1 MNWQPP
7 TSTRHSALLWPR
19 RLATTRADRLRL
31 ALLATI
37 ALGVAG
43 CGAAPS
49 PGAESAG
56 SAAADA
62 DAPSGQVEAAPP
74 AKLEVLPALTDAQLS
89 GLYSGTL
96 LKQVV
101 FNDIDGAGLL
111 LLSRS
116 ESTMP
121 ADGDEDPVDQV
132 TLRAELYRR
141 ADQKTPWTSRWA
153 VEDPVQC
160 EGLDLEAGYF
170 LDQVTATDLDNDGR
184 AELTLASHS
193 FCGGGIDPQQLRI
206 GLRQGEQYYEVRG
219 ESLVQVEG
227 DEPFGGER
235 QDDPA
240 LASAAPAVRAHVDR
254 VWEAIKRG
262 HAGAP

>member
-1 MNWQPP
+1 MRSTLVQGVIAHAESTVKP
-7 TSTRHSALLWPR
+7 TAALR
-19 RLATTRADRLRL
+19 ITV
-31 ALLATI
+31 LLVLVLNAI
-37 ALGVAG
+37 G
-43 CGAAPS
+43 CGSQHAPS
-49 PGAESAG
+49 AFMV
-56 SAAADA
+56 
-62 DAPSGQVEAAPP
+62 APS
-74 AKLEVLPALTDAQLS
+74 LTKADVK

-101 FNDIDGAGLL
+101 FNDIDGPGLL

-116 ESTMP
+116 EQTVP
-121 ADGDEDPVDQV
+121 AQGDEEPLDQI
-132 TLRAELYRR
+132 TLRAELFRR
-141 ADQKTPWTSRWA
+141 GGQAAPWASRWS

-193 FCGGGIDPQQLRI
+193 FCGGGVDPQQLRI

-240 LASAAPAVRAHVDR
+240 LASAAPALRAHVDR

>member
-1 MNWQPP
+1 MRSTLVQGVIAHAEFTVKP
-7 TSTRHSALLWPR
+7 TAALRITVLFV
-19 RLATTRADRLRL
+19 LVLNA
-31 ALLATI
+31 I
-37 ALGVAG
+37 G
-43 CGAAPS
+43 CGSQHAPS
-49 PGAESAG
+49 AFMV
-56 SAAADA
+56 
-62 DAPSGQVEAAPP
+62 APS
-74 AKLEVLPALTDAQLS
+74 LTKAGVK

-121 ADGDEDPVDQV
+121 ADGDEDPVEQV

-141 ADQKTPWTSRWA
+141 ADQRTPWTSRWA
-153 VEDPVQC
+153 VDDPVQC
-160 EGLDLEAGYF
+160 EGLDLDAGYF

-193 FCGGGIDPQQLRI
+193 FCGGGVDPQQLRI

-240 LASAAPAVRAHVDR
+240 LASAAPALRAHVDR
-254 VWEAIKRG
+254 VWEAITRG

>member
-1 MNWQPP
+1 M
-7 TSTRHSALLWPR
+7 T
-19 RLATTRADRLRL
+19 
-31 ALLATI
+31 
-37 ALGVAG
+37 
-43 CGAAPS
+43 
-49 PGAESAG
+49 
-56 SAAADA
+56 DA
-62 DAPSGQVEAAPP
+62 DL
-74 AKLEVLPALTDAQLS
+74 K

-101 FNDIDGAGLL
+101 FRDVDGPGLL

-116 ESTMP
+116 EKTLP
-121 ADGDEDPVDQV
+121 AEGDEDPVDQV

-141 ADQKTPWTSRWA
+141 ADPAAPWASRWS

-160 EGLDLEAGYF
+160 PGLDMDAGYF
-170 LDQVTATDLDNDGR
+170 LDQVTATDLDHNGR

-193 FCGGGIDPQQLRI
+193 FCGGGVDPQQLRI
-206 GLRQGEQYYEVRG
+206 GLRQGDQYYEVRG
-219 ESLVQVEG
+219 ESLVEVEG

-240 LASAAPAVRAHVDR
+240 LANAEAPLRAHVDK

-262 HAGAP
+262 SSP

>member
-1 MNWQPP
+1 MRSTLAQDVIAHAESTVKP
-7 TSTRHSALLWPR
+7 TAALRITVLFV
-19 RLATTRADRLRL
+19 LVLNA
-31 ALLATI
+31 I
-37 ALGVAG
+37 G
-43 CGAAPS
+43 CGSRHAPS
-49 PGAESAG
+49 AFMV
-56 SAAADA
+56 
-62 DAPSGQVEAAPP
+62 APS
-74 AKLEVLPALTDAQLS
+74 LTKADVK
-89 GLYSGTL
+89 GFYSGAL

-101 FNDIDGAGLL
+101 FNDIDGPGLL

-116 ESTMP
+116 EQTVP
-121 ADGDEDPVDQV
+121 AQDDEEPMDQI
-132 TLRAELYRR
+132 TLRAELFRR
-141 ADQKTPWTSRWA
+141 GGQAAPWASRWS

-193 FCGGGIDPQQLRI
+193 FCGGGVDPQQLRI

-254 VWEAIKRG
+254 VWEAITRG